1 MLREM
6 STLAQAL
13 SEDTRLRILK
23 LLAQRDMCVCELEEV
38 LGMQQSRI
46 SMNLAVLRNVGLVTD
61 RREGR
66 WVFYHL
72 NRDVL
77 VGGLARLQE
86 FLTEA
91 GLAQISEMAAEER
104 RYQQLLLSPRV
115 TCPVWEGTTEQQG
128 PPTSTVQQGAQEIVK
143 CP

>member
-46 SMNLAVLRNVGLVTD
+46 SMNLAVLR
-61 RREGR
+61 
-66 WVFYHL
+66 
-72 NRDVL
+72 
-77 VGGLARLQE
+77 
-86 FLTEA
+86 
-91 GLAQISEMAAEER
+91 
-104 RYQQLLLSPRV
+104 
-115 TCPVWEGTTEQQG
+115 
-128 PPTSTVQQGAQEIVK
+128 
-143 CP
+143 

>member
-46 SMNLAVLRNVGLVTD
+46 SMNLAVLRNAGLVTD

-91 GLAQISEMAAEER
+91 GLAQISEMAAEDR
-104 RYQQLLLSPRV
+104 RYQQLLLSPRAP
-115 TCPVWEGTTEQQG
+115 CPTLEE
-128 PPTSTVQQGAQEIVK
+128 AA
-143 CP
+143 